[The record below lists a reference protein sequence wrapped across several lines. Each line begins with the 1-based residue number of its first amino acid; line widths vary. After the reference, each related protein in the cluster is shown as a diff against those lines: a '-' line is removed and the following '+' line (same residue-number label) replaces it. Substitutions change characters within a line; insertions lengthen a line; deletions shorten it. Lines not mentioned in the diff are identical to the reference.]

1 MKMWLKVIEVV
12 LILIFILGVVFFFID
27 YNRVKSQ
34 EKPIFC
40 IQNPAGAILDGGT
53 IEYFGLGY
61 KVIDFNTLSGYDD
74 IKIGTWFMDYSD
86 FEEEIKEYEIKYE
99 EELRKDNDNKENN
112 INNKVTTINI
122 QTSALSSE
130 IPMNKIYFKSRINI
144 CNF

>member
-1 MKMWLKVIEVV
+1 
-12 LILIFILGVVFFFID
+12 
-27 YNRVKSQ
+27 
-34 EKPIFC
+34 
-40 IQNPAGAILDGGT
+40 
-53 IEYFGLGY
+53 
-61 KVIDFNTLSGYDD
+61 
-74 IKIGTWFMDYSD
+74 MDYSD

-99 EELRKDNDNKENN
+99 EELRKDNNNKENN